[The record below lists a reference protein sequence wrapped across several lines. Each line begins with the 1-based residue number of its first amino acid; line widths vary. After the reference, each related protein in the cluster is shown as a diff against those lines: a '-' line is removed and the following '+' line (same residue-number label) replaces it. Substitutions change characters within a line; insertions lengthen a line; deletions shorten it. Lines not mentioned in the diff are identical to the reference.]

1 MRKDTALMMN
11 DLLSLEIPTWRPIQ
25 QKGRL
30 EVNEENVDKVLQVI
44 KKFLLEDNYV
54 DVFIRRYD
62 DSMVLE
68 FEMKR
73 WARQW
78 AKF

>member
-1 MRKDTALMMN
+1 MMN